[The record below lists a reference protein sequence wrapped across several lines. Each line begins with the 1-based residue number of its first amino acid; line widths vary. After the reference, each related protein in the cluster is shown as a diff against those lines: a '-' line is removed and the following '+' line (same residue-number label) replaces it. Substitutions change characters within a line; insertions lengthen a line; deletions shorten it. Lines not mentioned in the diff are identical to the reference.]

1 MKKMLKNLRGN
12 FLLLLFCL
20 VFTNI
25 ALAKVHISGNFQVW
39 FDSRT
44 SNNYNKRS
52 QTYVGNMDDESFEE
66 KAFVINKVGYSF
78 LRDYYGNKF
87 LLRVRFDSRG
97 NVIQEDI
104 FETKKFTVN
113 CLGIRGNNSFCFTIS
128 PQGRPALWDRYR
140 SRYLSY
146 GEFVNVTI
154 RNPYRYRNNDDED
167 FFGNLFEF

>member
-1 MKKMLKNLRGN
+1 MKRMLKNLRGN
-12 FLLLLFCL
+12 LLLLLLSL

-25 ALAKVHISGNFQVW
+25 AIAKVNISGNVQIW
-39 FDSRT
+39 FNTSKS
-44 SNNYNKRS
+44 SNNNKTKRS
-52 QTYVGNMDDESFEE
+52 VGNMDDRSFEE
-66 KAFVINKVGYSF
+66 RAFVINNVGYSF

-113 CLGIRGNNSFCFTIS
+113 CLGIRGNDSFCFTIS

-140 SRYLSY
+140 SIYLYY
-146 GEFVNVTI
+146 GDFVNVYI
-154 RNPYRYRNNDDED
+154 RNPYKYRSNDDED
-167 FFGNLFEF
+167 FFGDIFQF